1 MREIEIW
8 QFEISCWKCDS
19 EISVVYPRNAGGLIG
34 QWGIVGESLT
44 DKDYC
49 NVEQTHS
56 KTRGWDVYQN
66 LCTDCGAHQGNHD
79 IHEAVYG
86 DVAGYQSWE
95 KARELYDVVD
105 VIEVPTEES
114 D

>member
-8 QFEISCWKCDS
+8 QFEISCLKCDS
-19 EISVVYPRNAGGLIG
+19 EISVVYPRNAGGLPG
-34 QWGIVGESLT
+34 QWGIVGELLT

-49 NVEQTHS
+49 NVEQKNP
-56 KTRGWDVYQN
+56 KTQGWDVHGN
-66 LCTDCGAHQGNHD
+66 VCTDCGAHEGNID
-79 IHEAVYG
+79 IHEIVYSAV
-86 DVAGYQSWE
+86 AAYQSWE
-95 KARELYDVVD
+95 KARELCDVVD